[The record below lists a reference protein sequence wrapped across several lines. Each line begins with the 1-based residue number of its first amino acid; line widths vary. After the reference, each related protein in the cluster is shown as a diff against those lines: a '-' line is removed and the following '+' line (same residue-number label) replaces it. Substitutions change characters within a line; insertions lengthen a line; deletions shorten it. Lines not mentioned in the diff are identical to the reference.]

1 MWMGRSLG
9 ILLKGRLCLTHIAL
23 SLTNLILHSIWDMF
37 IRAGLVH
44 GRSSW
49 HVFCDHCLQ
58 WCKLSIC
65 VNSYNTK
72 SLLSI
77 VDVHLIEGGVDCLRF
92 PVRKMVYRSKEMFS
106 AKVKEERY
114 CIHKE
119 YAWLLCPWTFIL
131 RTRTDKNASSC
142 TKLYYRTIMRT
153 WTNYVQRR

>member
-1 MWMGRSLG
+1 MDGEESWDPLEREAVSDAYCPFLDQSDS
-9 ILLKGRLCLTHIAL
+9 AL
-23 SLTNLILHSIWDMF
+23 YLWDMF

-119 YAWLLCPWTFIL
+119 YA
-131 RTRTDKNASSC
+131 
-142 TKLYYRTIMRT
+142 
-153 WTNYVQRR
+153 